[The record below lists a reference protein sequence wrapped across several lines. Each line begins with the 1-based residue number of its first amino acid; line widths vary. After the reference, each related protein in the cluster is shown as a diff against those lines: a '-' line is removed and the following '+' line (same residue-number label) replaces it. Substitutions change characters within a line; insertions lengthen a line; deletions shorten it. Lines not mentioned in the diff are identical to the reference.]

1 MASDF
6 NPVQQ
11 SSNQAA
17 QGIIGQVR
25 QLECPQP
32 QEQLQE
38 FYGQGKQE
46 RNLQRLPQR
55 GYQPDLLSQKPL
67 PEAPQQENHEGYEQN
82 QVFDGFCGK
91 LPLLIVQPP
100 AAQHLRQGIGPHVP
114 VEERPKQNHGG
125 IEGQEEGSA
134 EGGFRPKG
142 VPPAP
147 AYLLPAVLSC
157 IEGQEHEQYGQQQ
170 CEAEGLV
177 ECREDILYY
186 FFCYLSQGAS
196 PGFLLCVENHFV
208 YSGKLRLSVINLA
221 HIDLATEENQHWHI
235 DKWAALFKI
244 TIWEENK
251 MIAQRDDSILSAAN
265 TIWKLTQEEKIR

>member
-1 MASDF
+1 MQGYGASQASPVYPMLQLVS

-25 QLECPQP
+25 QLECAQP

-38 FYGQGKQE
+38 FYGHGKQE

-55 GYQPDLLSQKPL
+55 VYQPDLLSQKPL

-114 VEERPKQNHGG
+114 VEERPEQNHGG
-125 IEGQEEGSA
+125 IEGQKEGSA
-134 EGGFRPKG
+134 EGGFRLEG

-147 AYLLPAVLSC
+147 AYLLPAVLPRV
-157 IEGQEHEQYGQQQ
+157 EGQEHEQYGQQQ

-177 ECREDILYY
+177 ECCEDILYY
-186 FFCYLSQGAS
+186 FFCYLSQEDT
-196 PGFLLCVENHFV
+196 C
-208 YSGKLRLSVINLA
+208 
-221 HIDLATEENQHWHI
+221 
-235 DKWAALFKI
+235 
-244 TIWEENK
+244 
-251 MIAQRDDSILSAAN
+251 LSALR
-265 TIWKLTQEEKIR
+265 TVLPK